1 MNALTA
7 TGHTEGSGKRL
18 RRGTNHALACRGLHE
33 VNAAQVLEMEEVQRG
48 RGLRVAGG
56 ADLGGLEDQVGHAL
70 LVDGERAALQDAA
83 RERPRRSEVPITDEA
98 GRSRKK
104 RDDVR
109 GRSEILR
116 HVVRKTVRI
125 SEVDLDGHGRRLLR
139 KGGQT
144 SAATRLRHRR
154 I

>member
-18 RRGTNHALACRGLHE
+18 RRGTNHALACRGL
-33 VNAAQVLEMEEVQRG
+33 

-56 ADLGGLEDQVGHAL
+56 ADHRLGGLEDQVGHGL
-70 LVDGERAALQDAA
+70 LVAGERAALQDAA

-116 HVVRKTVRI
+116 HVVRKKVRI

-154 I
+154 T